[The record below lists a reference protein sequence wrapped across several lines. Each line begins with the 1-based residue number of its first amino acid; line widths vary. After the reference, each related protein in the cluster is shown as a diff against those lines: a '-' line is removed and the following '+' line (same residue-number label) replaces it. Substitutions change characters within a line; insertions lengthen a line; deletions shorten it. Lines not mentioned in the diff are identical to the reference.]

1 MPGLQLAGLASGFD
15 WKTLVDNLMQ
25 LERTP
30 IARLESERTLNER
43 KTTALAS
50 LNTRLAD
57 LKTASAALKGSGLF
71 NGRAVAST
79 TTNSNWLTSASAG
92 TAAGNYSFDILQLAT
107 TTRRI
112 GASDLGQ
119 GISATDDVSAV
130 TLATLPTSTTVT
142 AGKFTV
148 NGVSVNI
155 ELTDS
160 LQDVFA
166 KISTATGG
174 AVTASYSAATDK
186 INLTGASE
194 IVLGAANDTSNFLS
208 VARLANNGTDTV
220 ASGTALGSTSTNV
233 PLANARLRTAVTA
246 VDGTGAGTFAINGV
260 SIDYNLN
267 TDSLSNILSKINGSS
282 AGVSASYDSASDRVI
297 LANKT
302 TGDTGLSIQEGAGG
316 LMGALGLA
324 TGSTLDRGKNA
335 RFTINGG
342 PELTS
347 TSNTLDGAAHGIAGL
362 AVTARTESEQTI
374 SVTANTASMRT
385 AIDSFIAK
393 FNAVQSYIDEQT
405 KVTSS
410 NGRVTAALMSSN
422 REIQEWSRTLRT
434 TAFGSV
440 SGLNGTVK
448 RLDDLGIDFASG
460 AATLNLK
467 DSSKLEAALLNN
479 ADDVEKFFN
488 QASTGFGAK
497 FETFVNNTIGI
508 TGTGGTLGSQT
519 TTLTKSSASIADQ
532 IAAIERRLVQKR
544 AQLEAGFIAMET
556 AQSNLQRMQEQIAN
570 AFGSGRSSK

>member
-92 TAAGNYSFDILQLAT
+92 TAAGNYTFDILQLAT

-208 VARLANNGTDTV
+208 VARLANNGTNTV

-233 PLANARLRTAVTA
+233 PLANARLRAAVTA

-267 TDSLSNILSKINGSS
+267 TDSLSNILSKINSSS
-282 AGVSASYDSASDRVI
+282 AGVSASYDSAGDRVI

>member
-1 MPGLQLAGLASGFD
+1 
-15 WKTLVDNLMQ
+15 MQ

-92 TAAGNYSFDILQLAT
+92 TAAGNYTFDILQLAT

-208 VARLANNGTDTV
+208 VARLANNGTNTV

-233 PLANARLRTAVTA
+233 PLANARLRAAVTA

-267 TDSLSNILSKINGSS
+267 TDSLSNILSKINSSS
-282 AGVSASYDSASDRVI
+282 AGVSASYDSAGDRVI

>member
-1 MPGLQLAGLASGFD
+1 
-15 WKTLVDNLMQ
+15 MQ

-92 TAAGNYSFDILQLAT
+92 TAAGNYTFDILQLAT

-267 TDSLSNILSKINGSS
+267 TDSLSNILSKINSSS

>member
-1 MPGLQLAGLASGFD
+1 
-15 WKTLVDNLMQ
+15 MQ

>member
-92 TAAGNYSFDILQLAT
+92 TAAGNYTFDILQLAT
-107 TTRRI
+107 TSRRI

-130 TLATLPTSTTVT
+130 TLATLPTSTAVT